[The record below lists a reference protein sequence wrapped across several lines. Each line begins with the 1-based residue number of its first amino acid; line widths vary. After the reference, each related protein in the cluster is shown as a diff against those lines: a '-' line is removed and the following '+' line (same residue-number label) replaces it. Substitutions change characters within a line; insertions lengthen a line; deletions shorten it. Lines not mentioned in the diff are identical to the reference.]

1 MRKLKL
7 AAMATLAAA
16 TAAGPV
22 AAATISGNMNVKISI
37 TNECKT
43 VTATD
48 LDFGSSGVI
57 SAAIDAT
64 STITVT
70 CTKGTPFSV
79 GLGQGLNG
87 ASVTAR
93 KMKIAAGAEL
103 LDYQLFRD
111 SGRTLNWGNTVG
123 TDTPA
128 QSTATGAAQ
137 TLTVYG
143 RVPIPA
149 VQPSAGTFNDTVA
162 VTVTY

>member
-87 ASVTAR
+87 ASVT
-93 KMKIAAGAEL
+93 
-103 LDYQLFRD
+103 
-111 SGRTLNWGNTVG
+111 
-123 TDTPA
+123 
-128 QSTATGAAQ
+128 
-137 TLTVYG
+137 
-143 RVPIPA
+143 
-149 VQPSAGTFNDTVA
+149 
-162 VTVTY
+162 